1 MNLLKNFVTYI
12 LDFIASRVFKD
23 PFYQSFK
30 KLQETVKDTNQ
41 FEKDI
46 LNNVFNFIGKTVDDV
61 MIPRSDICATHI
73 DSSSSELYTTIASK
87 GHTRTLVY
95 RDTLDDIIGFVHIKD
110 LYFALME
117 EKKLNLRNIIR
128 KPIMIVKAMK
138 LIDLLKYM
146 QQQRTHIACVVDEYG
161 GIDGI
166 VTLEDVISELI
177 GPMNDEHEITNQNIN
192 NYEMIDDN
200 TFLVSARIEIED
212 LEKIMKIT
220 LRNEENS
227 DFDTIGGLILS
238 KVGYMPKA
246 GEIVRLNDMIVAEI
260 ITSDSRAIR
269 KVKLVIERKIPNIGI
284 D

>member
-212 LEKIMKIT
+212 LEEIMKIT

>member
-1 MNLLKNFVTYI
+1 MNFLKKCSVFV
-12 LDFIASRVFKD
+12 LDFIACKTLKD

-46 LNNVFNFIGKTVDDV
+46 LNNVFNFIGKTVNDV
-61 MIPRSDICATHI
+61 MIPRSDICAAHI
-73 DSSSSELYTTIASK
+73 DSKIEELYKIIASK
-87 GHTRTLVY
+87 GHTRTLIY

-110 LYFALME
+110 LYFDLME

-128 KPIMIVKAMK
+128 KPIMIVKSMK

-177 GPMNDEHEITNQNIN
+177 GPMNDEHEIMQQNLA
-192 NYEMIDDN
+192 NYEIIDAN
-200 TFLVSARIEIED
+200 TFLVNARMEIED
-212 LEKIMKIT
+212 LEKVMNIK
-220 LRNEENS
+220 LRQEEDD

-238 KVGYMPKA
+238 KAGYMPKS
-246 GEIVRLNDMIVAEI
+246 GEIVRISDLITAEI
-260 ITSDSRAIR
+260 IISDSRAIK
-269 KVKLVIERKIPNIGI
+269 KVKLTLERRIAPLLE
-284 D
+284 